1 MVTAH
6 DTGSKSAI
14 FQKMDEDYLDNFGTT
29 ITLVKITETRDSMER
44 VTATSEAT
52 STIKCDIQWVNKKD
66 LEYLQ
71 MGEAQVGDGMI
82 FVLHNA
88 DINLEDEIIYDG
100 ERWKITSQVEGELLE
115 GNVTYKAYIIKKKA

>member
-1 MVTAH
+1 MVTEH

-88 DINLEDEIIYDG
+88 DINLEDEIIYSD
-100 ERWKITSQVEGELLE
+100 ERWKITSQIEGELLE
-115 GNVTYKAYIIKKKA
+115 GNVTYKAYIIKKKV